1 MKNKSSFAKLLLAAI
16 ATSTLIFSGCSKSI
30 NEEQATRLDEARA
43 AAESA
48 EQKLAEKKRERMN
61 LEQELSSK
69 EGDRTNKEAE
79 RDDVKQ
85 KMEERN

>member
-1 MKNKSSFAKLLLAAI
+1 MKKNSSFAKLTLAAI
-16 ATSTLIFSGCSKSI
+16 AASTLVLSGCSKTI
-30 NEEQATRLDEARA
+30 NEEQATKLDEARA

-48 EQKLAEKKRERMN
+48 EKKLAEKKRERMA
-61 LEQELSSK
+61 LEDQVSAKEGELSNR
-69 EGDRTNKEAE
+69 ETE